1 MGRILYDV
9 LEINIAV
16 TIVILLLCLLAEKL
30 RKTYGARW
38 LRLAWAL
45 LAVRLVLPYNF
56 SLPSTEIRLFDMP
69 GFAQEAQAVVEN
81 TSEEKLI
88 ADAGASIAM
97 GQEGSSSNPAMN
109 DMTER
114 VEREDTVITSGE
126 DAVYNAPIEATG
138 NITTD
143 TIESTTANNI
153 PGNISVD
160 PTESNVD
167 ENVSAQIPMEKEQT
181 SVNHR
186 EGMTYTNILLYVWL
200 AGVIGFALY
209 YIIIYVTFQK
219 KCQKGMQPLE
229 NGELLE
235 QIDAL
240 QIECLGKVKLQV
252 YQSDMASSPMLA
264 GMMKPKLVLPAKDR
278 IWQVQE
284 LRMVVL
290 HELCHYRRK
299 DLWLKLL
306 VLTAQCLNWFNPA
319 LYLMKKECFYDI
331 ELACDMVVLE
341 GCNAEERAMYATTM
355 LYFAQ
360 KEKQNTMFSTGFA
373 VGKRK
378 LKNRIS
384 NMFDGEKKK
393 KGFGAFTFVVVL
405 LLGMSLLISCGYKP
419 MEQEGE
425 NEQQVADK
433 KEISSQTSEQRTD
446 DTVTDEEASDHI
458 LKVNSDFSYNN
469 AYNNLLRVYNDNTY
483 LSRPDGIYQIQED
496 DDICLFENQYNRS
509 RGMAVYKDKLYFC
522 GSTTRRNEKM
532 STIYYMDL
540 NTYEVK
546 DALGWVSNSFYT
558 LYDVTIY
565 EDNMYVSTDP
575 ATKIGFQ
582 LDEKGYATERLD
594 ATQEEFLYKEQ
605 NAYYSLQKVQWDT
618 QFGTEQWQAIGEQ
631 MKQMY
636 CPTIDV
642 AAGMELLGG
651 KQVVSKYKDE
661 ISVSFWMTDGNGN
674 YEYLCD
680 AFYSDTPLITKQGIY
695 YKDYIKDGF
704 FYTDFATK
712 ETRDVFTKGS
722 VEQIYLLNY
731 DATYVYF
738 AYYAYD
744 EAGEEQPYL
753 MRMPHEG
760 GEAQVIYEFEEG
772 FRIDLLPEH
781 NSIDAEYMYID
792 KEYYHWTDEE
802 RIALLPQKAEPI
814 SEMDNIGE
822 KKKTEGNGI
831 LGMQQM
837 SQEEVAVL
845 SAIVEYT
852 LDEAMTI
859 GEVLEFEGELPG
871 TGIGTL
877 YTITIDGVEHFYCK
891 YDFYGTER
899 KDYCGY
905 AIFSEDYVLANGIKV
920 GMSQAEILEMYPNMR
935 IEDFEGNCISDS
947 EYKDATWWNG
957 TAYPTSTHGTDPDFE
972 YNGKDYVWLDQF
984 DYVMIADIDLGTY
997 DTLPICLGL
1006 LMKDEMV
1013 KAITFYYPTAG

>member
-30 RKTYGARW
+30 RKRYGARW
-38 LRLAWAL
+38 LRLAWML
-45 LAVRLVLPYNF
+45 LALRLVIPYNF
-56 SLPSTEIRLFDMP
+56 SLPSTEIRLFNMP
-69 GFAQEAQAVVEN
+69 GFAQEAQPAIEK
-81 TSEEKLI
+81 TSEEDLI
-88 ADAGASIAM
+88 ADAGESIAM
-97 GQEGSSSNPAMN
+97 GQEGTSNPAMN
-109 DMTER
+109 DMAEH
-114 VEREDTVITSGE
+114 VEGE
-126 DAVYNAPIEATG
+126 DIISPSVEDIGFNVQIEAPE
-138 NITTD
+138 NIATD
-143 TIESTTANNI
+143 NIENTTAD
-153 PGNISVD
+153 NISENTSID
-160 PTESNVD
+160 SQGNNVD
-167 ENVSAQIPMEKEQT
+167 ESVAAQIPVEKEQT
-181 SVNHR
+181 SVNRR
-186 EGMTYTNILLYVWL
+186 EGMTYTKVLLCVWL
-200 AGVIGFALY
+200 AGVIGFGLY

-219 KCQKGMQPLE
+219 KCQKGMKPLE
-229 NGELLE
+229 NGALLG

-240 QIECLGKVKLQV
+240 QKECLGEVKLRV

-264 GMMKPKLVLPAKDR
+264 GIVRPKLVLPAKDR
-278 IWQVQE
+278 IWQEQD

-290 HELCHYRRK
+290 HELCHYRGK
-299 DLWLKLL
+299 DLWLKLF
-306 VLTAQCLNWFNPA
+306 VLAAHCLNWFNPA
-319 LYLMKKECFYDI
+319 LYLMKRECFYDI
-331 ELACDMVVLE
+331 ELACDMAVLE
-341 GCNAEERAMYATTM
+341 GCNAEERARYATTM
-355 LYFAQ
+355 LNFAG
-360 KEKQNTMFSTGFA
+360 KEKQNSIFSTGFA

-378 LKNRIS
+378 LKNRIN
-384 NMFDGEKKK
+384 NMFENEKKK
-393 KGFGAFTFVVVL
+393 NGLGAFAFMVML

-419 MEQEGE
+419 MELEGE
-425 NEQQVADK
+425 NKQQVADK
-433 KEISSQTSEQRTD
+433 KEISSQTSEQMTD
-446 DTVTDEEASDHI
+446 DIVTDEETSDHI

-565 EDNMYVSTDP
+565 ENNMYVSTDS

-594 ATQEEFLYKEQ
+594 ATQDGFLYKEQ
-605 NAYYSLQKVQWDT
+605 NAYYSLREEQWDT
-618 QFGTEQWQAIGEQ
+618 RFGTEPWRAIGEQ

-642 AAGMELLGG
+642 AASMELLEG

-695 YKDYIKDGF
+695 YKDYIKEGF
-704 FYTDFATK
+704 FYTDFVTK

-722 VEQIYLLNY
+722 AEQIYLLNY

-738 AYYAYD
+738 AYCAYD
-744 EAGEEQPYL
+744 EAGEEQAYL

-760 GEAQVIYEFEEG
+760 GEAQIIYEFEEG

-781 NSIDAEYMYID
+781 NSIDSEYMYID
-792 KEYYHWTDEE
+792 TEYYHWTDEE
-802 RIALLPQKAEPI
+802 RIALLPQKVEPI
-814 SEMDNIGE
+814 SEMSNIGE
-822 KKKTEGNGI
+822 KKRTEGNGI
-831 LGMQQM
+831 LDMQQM
-837 SQEEVAVL
+837 SQDEVAMLPSVAQYSL
-845 SAIVEYT
+845 K
-852 LDEAMTI
+852 EAMEI
-859 GEVLEFEGELPG
+859 GDVVELEGSLPG
-871 TGIGTL
+871 LGIGTW
-877 YTITIDGVEHFYCK
+877 YIVTIDGVEHFWGQ
-891 YDFYGTER
+891 YDFE
-899 KDYCGY
+899 KPEKADYYGY
-905 AIFSEDYVLANGIKV
+905 AILSENYELECGIKV
-920 GMSQAEILEMYPNMR
+920 GMSQADVLEKYPYMR
-935 IEDFEGNCISDS
+935 IEDFAGNCLSDS
-947 EYKDATWWNG
+947 DYKEATWWNG
-957 TAYPTSTHGTDPDFE
+957 AAYPKSVLGIDPDFV
-972 YNGKDYVWLDQF
+972 YNGKDYNWLDQF

-997 DTLPICLGL
+997 DTLPVCLGL
-1006 LMKDEMV
+1006 LMKDEKV